1 MTTCLAWG
9 FCQGQDA
16 HMAPWPT
23 QRNCRWGLEGTQS
36 WLWAGPETSSP
47 VCMVITEAATLLRH
61 LARCTCDRSNPGQS
75 RPPYI
80 ICSDTG
86 NALFSPPLCSL
97 WTTFQPRESGDRVP
111 LTTVMYSAA
120 PHRPPRTELPSATF
134 SSWDFLDVVGSW
146 GLLSASNPGPF
157 VMCLLPCWFHPLA
170 FILG

>member
-1 MTTCLAWG
+1 MHTWLHDPPKETADEVLKAPSRDYELDPKHLHPCAW
-9 FCQGQDA
+9 
-16 HMAPWPT
+16 
-23 QRNCRWGLEGTQS
+23 
-36 WLWAGPETSSP
+36 SSLK
-47 VCMVITEAATLLRH
+47 LLPLLH
-61 LARCTCDRSNPGQS
+61 YIARCTCDRYNPGQS

-80 ICSDTG
+80 ICSDAG

-97 WTTFQPRESGDRVP
+97 WTTFQPRESGDPVP

-120 PHRPPRTELPSATF
+120 PHRPLRTELPSATF

-157 VMCLLPCWFHPLA
+157 VMCLLPCWFHPPA